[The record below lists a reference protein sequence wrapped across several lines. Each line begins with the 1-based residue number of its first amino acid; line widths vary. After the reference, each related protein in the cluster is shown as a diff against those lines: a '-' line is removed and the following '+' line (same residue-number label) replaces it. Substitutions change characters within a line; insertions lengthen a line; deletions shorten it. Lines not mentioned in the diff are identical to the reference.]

1 MLSGPLKKK
10 KSDSERQEVT
20 VNFVVHEGV
29 ATMGDSLE
37 GAVSKLWDLES
48 LGIKA
53 SDEVHKLF
61 ESDIGFIDGRHSVKL
76 SWKQSHNPLPS
87 NYANSLSCM
96 KSQIKRLKGEPEV
109 LEEYDSIIKDQLSS
123 GVIERVTDL
132 EGACKVHYL
141 PDQAV
146 IRKDAE
152 TTKLRIGYD
161 PSAKEGK
168 NGTSLNDCL
177 HTGPSLNPLLFEIL
191 VRSRE
196 NRVALVRDI
205 EKAFLNIAVGVNN
218 CDCLR
223 FPWVD
228 DARDSNSDVVVY
240 RFCRVVFGLNASPF
254 LLNGTIRH
262 HLATFTGADPKFV
275 KKMVDSFYV
284 DDLVSSDSTTD
295 KAHDLY
301 NKARARMANTG
312 FRRWKWKTNDPKLKR
327 RIGDGR

>member
-37 GAVSKLWDLES
+37 GAVGKLWDLES

-61 ESDIGFIDGRHSVKL
+61 ESDISFIDGRHSVKL
-76 SWKQSHNPLPS
+76 PWKQSHNPLPS
-87 NYANSLSCM
+87 NYANSLSRM
-96 KSQIKRLKGEPEV
+96 KSQIKRLKGELEV

-141 PDQAV
+141 PHQTV

-152 TTKLRIGYD
+152 TTKLRIVYD
-161 PSAKEGK
+161 ASAKEVK
-168 NGTSLNDCL
+168 NGTSLL
-177 HTGPSLNPLLFEIL
+177 STHRSSLNPLLFEIL

-196 NRVALVRDI
+196 NRVALVGDI
-205 EKAFLNIAVGVNN
+205 ETAFLYIAVGVNN

-223 FPWVD
+223 FLWVD
-228 DARDSNSDVVVY
+228 DARDSNSDVVMY

-284 DDLVSSDSTTD
+284 DNLVSSDSTTD

-301 NKARARMANTG
+301 NKARARMANGG
-312 FRRWKWKTNDPKLKR
+312 FRLRKWKTNDPKLKS

>member
-37 GAVSKLWDLES
+37 GAVGKLWDLES

-61 ESDIGFIDGRHSVKL
+61 DSDISFIDGRHSVKL
-76 SWKQSHNPLPS
+76 PLKQSHNPLPS
-87 NYANSLSCM
+87 NYANSLSCI
-96 KSQIKRLKGEPEV
+96 KSQIKRLKGEQEV

-141 PDQAV
+141 PHQTV

-152 TTKLRIGYD
+152 TTKLRIVYD
-161 PSAKEGK
+161 ASVKEVK

-177 HTGPSLNPLLFEIL
+177 HTRPSLNPLLLKYLLGPEKIG
-191 VRSRE
+191 SRLSE
-196 NRVALVRDI
+196 TSR
-205 EKAFLNIAVGVNN
+205 
-218 CDCLR
+218 
-223 FPWVD
+223 
-228 DARDSNSDVVVY
+228 
-240 RFCRVVFGLNASPF
+240 
-254 LLNGTIRH
+254 RH
-262 HLATFTGADPKFV
+262 F
-275 KKMVDSFYV
+275 
-284 DDLVSSDSTTD
+284 
-295 KAHDLY
+295 
-301 NKARARMANTG
+301 
-312 FRRWKWKTNDPKLKR
+312 
-327 RIGDGR
+327 